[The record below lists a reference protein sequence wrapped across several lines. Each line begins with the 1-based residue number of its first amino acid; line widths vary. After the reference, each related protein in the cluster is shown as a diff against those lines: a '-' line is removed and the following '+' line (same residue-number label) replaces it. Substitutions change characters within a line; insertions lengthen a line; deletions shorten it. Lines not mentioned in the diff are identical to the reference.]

1 MKYLVVLVA
10 LVLSLPLQASVT
22 QHDGEIKN
30 IRIINRVENRVCLWV
45 GDYWYRL
52 DLATEKGKASYSLAL
67 TAFSMNKQVRVQYAT
82 DVPLDGGCDTGQ
94 NVRILT
100 NFQFAD

>member
-30 IRIINRVENRVCLWV
+30 I
-45 GDYWYRL
+45 
-52 DLATEKGKASYSLAL
+52 
-67 TAFSMNKQVRVQYAT
+67 
-82 DVPLDGGCDTGQ
+82 
-94 NVRILT
+94 
-100 NFQFAD
+100 